1 MRSSTLGSRHYGTL
15 IAHERFAL
23 TVEAMARR
31 DDREAD
37 RLGDTCPRCTYR
49 AEDQSFRER
58 MRLAHTI
65 AGRVCLNMRAGLAQI
80 RMAKVFCEQ
89 AGNFAGPSV
98 RVAQAAFLY
107 GREYG
112 KWELGAI
119 DTIELPDVPTLVD
132 DVAAN
137 PELGTQL
144 EELREVSEIAMRQS
158 ARTLLDAVGQLH
170 ASDLLSQWEGFGRF
184 CRESLGVEPI
194 TAFRAFGLS
203 PQDPTMEVHSVYPP
217 ARADDATVAEWA
229 RRWSWSWRR
238 RIGR

>member
-1 MRSSTLGSRHYGTL
+1 MRSSTLGGRHYGTL
-15 IAHERFAL
+15 TAHERFAL
-23 TVEAMARR
+23 LVEAMARR

-37 RLGDTCPRCTYR
+37 RLGDSCPRLTYR
-49 AEDQSFRER
+49 VEDQAFRER

-89 AGNFAGPSV
+89 AGQFAGPSI

-119 DTIELPDVPTLVD
+119 DTICLPDAPTLAE
-132 DVAAN
+132 DVAAH
-137 PELGTQL
+137 PDLGEQL
-144 EELREVSEIAMRQS
+144 KEAREVAEEAMGKV
-158 ARTLLDAVGQLH
+158 AETLLGAVGELH
-170 ASDLLSQWEGFGRF
+170 ANDLLSQWEGFARF

-194 TAFRAFGLS
+194 TMLRAFGLGQ
-203 PQDPTMEVHSVYPP
+203 QDPAMEVRSVYPLS
-217 ARADDATVAEWA
+217 RTDDTTVAEWA
-229 RRWSWSWRR
+229 RRWAWSWERR
-238 RIGR
+238 VG